1 MTQTQYGGNLARGYP
16 GQLYGDPS
24 LHAIRSVVND
34 TGAVRQVDTI
44 TVSTAVGSTTTYT
57 FTIDGVTV
65 SFTSDSSSKTVIRDG
80 LIAAVREIVDFE
92 GLLAANPSSTD
103 KLTLTA
109 LVPGTGFTTAES
121 DSNLALANTQAN
133 VARLNIPFG
142 RGVVFRHVPQSWAVT
157 ISTAAD
163 STAYAITIAGVTVTI
178 TSGSSSATKTE
189 IRDALIAEAVRLQGD
204 GLGLAHLR
212 GLIVLDTLSTDGLT
226 VTILQPGLDVT
237 VAEADSNIATP
248 VEVASATDTGASDE
262 SVELPGSEYDLF
274 AGVIV
279 RSHSNVGSPVAS
291 GNVAVLAP
299 GQDGSAC
306 YRGPIYVET
315 TGTVRRGDKV
325 FMIFSGASN
334 LGKFTNSEAS
344 GTARAIPATFDES
357 RTGAG
362 LVRIDL
368 AA

>member
-1 MTQTQYGGNLARGYP
+1 MAQTVYDNQGRGYP
-16 GQLYGDPS
+16 GQLEGDPG

-44 TVSTAVGSTTTYT
+44 TVSTAVGSATTYA

-65 SFTSDSSSKTVIRDG
+65 SFTSASSSKTVIRDG
-80 LIAAVREIVDFE
+80 LIAAVRAIVDFE

-103 KLTLTA
+103 ALTLTA

-133 VARLNIPFG
+133 VARLDIPFG
-142 RGVVFRHVPQSWAVT
+142 RGVVFRHTPQSWAVT

-163 STAYAITIAGVTVTI
+163 TTAYAITIAGVTVTI
-178 TSGSSSATKTE
+178 TSGSSATKTQ

-279 RSHSNVGSPVAS
+279 RSHQNVGSPVAS
-291 GNVAVLAP
+291 GNAAVLAP

-362 LVRIDL
+362 IARINL